1 MPPGSARPALVY
13 ILFELLTEHDSETT
27 GSKRAQGSADKVYIW
42 VPDGQST
49 GLTASIKTVQRK
61 FYFSGKTSPPYH
73 PTNDPAPDPAKRK
86 SVPSL

>member
-27 GSKRAQGSADKVYIW
+27 GSKRAQGSADKVYIR
-42 VPDGQST
+42 VPDGQNPGAHHT
-49 GLTASIKTVQRK
+49 IKTVQRK